1 MSRGEDMTRQE
12 LIEKLRAAVDGA
24 IVLAEQWYNGA
35 APVSNRDNND
45 NWSNLMD
52 AKQHIAALE
61 SLLTVKGEPGEAIK
75 ILSNYFTPV
84 GNKNRYSVRQYRECI
99 TILESTIADL
109 TEKVR
114 VRDEVIDKLIDDNHP
129 CCFCEHEYGDMDC
142 AESNCPEAD
151 DIIKSALE
159 AAKEK

>member
-1 MSRGEDMTRQE
+1 MTKQE

-35 APVSNRDNND
+35 APVSNRENND
-45 NWSNLMD
+45 NYCNLMD
-52 AKQHIAALE
+52 AKQHIVALE
-61 SLLTVKGEPGEAIK
+61 SMLTVKGEPGEAIK

-109 TEKVR
+109 TEQVR
-114 VRDEVIDKLIDDNHP
+114 VRDAAIKELRGEVRSCNGAIR
-129 CCFCEHEYGDMDC
+129 
-142 AESNCPEAD
+142 NCVAREGG
-151 DIIKSALE
+151 LL
-159 AAKEK
+159 